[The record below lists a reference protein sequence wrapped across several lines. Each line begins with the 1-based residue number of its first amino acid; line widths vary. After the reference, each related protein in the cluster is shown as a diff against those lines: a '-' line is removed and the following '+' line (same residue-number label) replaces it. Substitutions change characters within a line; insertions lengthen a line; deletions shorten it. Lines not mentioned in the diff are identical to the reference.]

1 MEIETIAP
9 YICLIVTGCLCV
21 LNTIKRG
28 KIYDDD
34 KFAGCFVSI
43 VFANAVNDIINQFYD
58 FHFIWGVA
66 IGFIVYFLLYLLAF
80 HLTNGERSRVQ
91 KWEVVKIKV
100 NKRYRIFSAIFFTVG
115 FICTLLICGIIIG
128 GYAIRDYAY
137 VWILAYISLYII
149 YIGSMK
155 ISITEYIL
163 DCKPINCIFPKAI
176 PLQFIERTVIKEG
189 KIGKVVI
196 YYDNGKKIVL
206 HPENPKALVE
216 KLKKINRY

>member
-1 MEIETIAP
+1 MEIETVAP
-9 YICLIVTGCLCV
+9 YICLVVAGCLCV

-100 NKRYRIFSAIFFTVG
+100 NK
-115 FICTLLICGIIIG
+115 
-128 GYAIRDYAY
+128 
-137 VWILAYISLYII
+137 
-149 YIGSMK
+149 
-155 ISITEYIL
+155 
-163 DCKPINCIFPKAI
+163 KPKK
-176 PLQFIERTVIKEG
+176 KE
-189 KIGKVVI
+189 
-196 YYDNGKKIVL
+196 
-206 HPENPKALVE
+206 EQ
-216 KLKKINRY
+216 R